1 VSETQRYTAEQI
13 IQMGQDDDDGDPPGK
28 GKKLFIILALLL
40 ILAAAAGAYFSG
52 LADPLLAMLTGD
64 ESASTEGEATKD
76 ESIGA
81 AIFYDLPDMLVNLN
95 VPGQKKNFLKVK
107 ISLELLNAGDIASV
121 ELVLPRIE
129 DHLQVYLR
137 EMRLQDLEGRAGMNR
152 LRVEL
157 LKRINIAMRPV
168 EVRDVLFREMIIQ

>member
-40 ILAAAAGAYFSG
+40 ILAAAAGAGFSG
-52 LADPLLAMLTGD
+52 LAMLTGD